1 MSLLELSR
9 LAAPAWRERQ
19 LALQNLIF
27 YIAVCPVITVSI
39 VSHGHGELVSRL
51 LEDLAGCAEVSSI
64 LLTLNVPEEGI
75 DVPDSLAGKIV
86 LIKNPLPLGFGANH
100 NQAFRQV
107 RTAFFCILNPD
118 IRIPHNPFHVLMSRL
133 HKGECD
139 LVAPAILSPSGEVDD
154 SARYLPTPWS
164 VLRKVAGGQDGR
176 YSFELGG
183 ADFSPDWVG
192 GMFMLVRADAFRSIG
207 GFDERYFLYYE
218 DVDLCCRLKLI
229 GHRLVLCPLAN
240 VIHDAR
246 RASHRNLRFLRWHL
260 ASMIRFFSS
269 APFWGLWLR
278 KLLRR

>member
-1 MSLLELSR
+1 MV
-9 LAAPAWRERQ
+9 LAWQLRQ
-19 LALQNLIF
+19 VALQNLSF

-51 LEDLAGCAEVSSI
+51 LEDLVGCTEVSSI

-75 DVPDSLAGKIV
+75 DVPDSLADKVV

-118 IRIPHNPFHVLMSRL
+118 IRIPHNPFSVLMSRL
-133 HKGECD
+133 DNGECG
-139 LVAPAILSPSGEVDD
+139 LAAPAILTPSGKVDD

-164 VLRKVAGGQDGR
+164 VLHKVMGGQDGR

-183 ADFSPDWVG
+183 PDFSPDWVG
-192 GMFMLVRADAFRSIG
+192 GMFMLVRAEAFRSVG

-218 DVDLCCRLKLI
+218 DVDLCCRLRLA
-229 GHRLVLCPLAN
+229 GHRLLLSPAASA
-240 VIHDAR
+240 IHDAR
-246 RASHRNLRFLRWHL
+246 RASHRNLRFLKWHL

-269 APFWGLWLR
+269 AAFWSLWPR
-278 KLLRR
+278 KLLRH

>member
-1 MSLLELSR
+1 M
-9 LAAPAWRERQ
+9 
-19 LALQNLIF
+19 
-27 YIAVCPVITVSI
+27 ITVSI

-86 LIKNPLPLGFGANH
+86 LIKNPRPLGFGANH
-100 NQAFRQV
+100 NQAFRQAG
-107 RTAFFCILNPD
+107 TDLFCILNPD
-118 IRIPHNPFHVLMSRL
+118 IRIPHNPFPVLISRL
-133 HKGECD
+133 YDGEQG
-139 LVAPAILSPSGEVDD
+139 LVAPAILSPSGDVDD

-183 ADFSPDWVG
+183 PDFSPDWVG
-192 GMFMLVRADAFRSIG
+192 GMFMLVRAEAFRSVS

-218 DVDLCCRLKLI
+218 DVDLCCRLRLA
-229 GHRLVLCPLAN
+229 GHRLVLCPAAS

-269 APFWGLWLR
+269 AAFWALWSR
-278 KLLRR
+278 ELLRR